1 MYYGLGLATRWLFAG
16 GDLASGTP
24 GGTMDDR
31 EIMQRFQE
39 LWADLRPE
47 DTFAAKKPL
56 LAHYTTIQTLEKIL
70 ASNEVWFSNPLFMN
84 DFEEVRFA
92 VLQANEI
99 VLASRRLL
107 DACKT

>member
-1 MYYGLGLATRWLFAG
+1 MYYGLGLSTRWLFAG

-56 LAHYTTIQTLEKIL
+56 LQRVPMGVNRDSQGAPAER
-70 ASNEVWFSNPLFMN
+70 V
-84 DFEEVRFA
+84 
-92 VLQANEI
+92 
-99 VLASRRLL
+99 
-107 DACKT
+107 